1 MQQLEHVE
9 HAAETAKL
17 IEPEPEPEPVEL
29 ELGAERLV

>member
-17 IEPEPEPEPVEL
+17 IEPEPEPVEL